1 MMANAKKQPPA
12 SLPSRPMENVHLPT
26 PGSFGAGLAG
36 MAGLA
41 GLQGLAGLGAAAFGA
56 NPLIPQ
62 FPMAGLYGFGGNFSC
77 SRLPFLLANLLYFSA
92 IQFCYVTCR
101 VRSYTIYM

>member
-62 FPMAGLYGFGGNFSC
+62 FPMAGLYGFGGNFQTSIP
-77 SRLPFLLANLLYFSA
+77 SRQPPLFLGYSILLCNLSR
-92 IQFCYVTCR
+92 T
-101 VRSYTIYM
+101 